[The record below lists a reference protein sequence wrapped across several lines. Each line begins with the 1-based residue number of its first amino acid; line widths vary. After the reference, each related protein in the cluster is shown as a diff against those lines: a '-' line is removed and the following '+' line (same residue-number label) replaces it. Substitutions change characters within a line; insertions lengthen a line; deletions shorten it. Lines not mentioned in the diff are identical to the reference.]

1 MESGSRR
8 GRRQTVALDG
18 AKRAFQDGRRAG
30 RRAGAMTSSEI
41 MQQKSPD
48 ASGNASSHHPAGH
61 LQESDHALVAA
72 AQRLISERYTEN
84 RHHIAAAV
92 RGGSGRI
99 YTGLHLDT
107 YVGRASVCAEAV
119 ALGQALTAGE
129 TSIEAIVSVRHPRPR
144 EQHRDCQV
152 VSPCGI
158 CREMLTDFAAGCVVI
173 MPDTAGD
180 AVSAAVTRHSA
191 DEQHLKRVPV
201 AELLPE
207 KYRRQP

>member
-1 MESGSRR
+1 MKSI
-8 GRRQTVALDG
+8 
-18 AKRAFQDGRRAG
+18 
-30 RRAGAMTSSEI
+30 EI
-41 MQQKSPD
+41 MQQKSP
-48 ASGNASSHHPAGH
+48 SVPGIPASSHLVEA
-61 LQESDHALVAA
+61 LEDRDHALIAA
-72 AQRLISERYTEN
+72 ARHLITERYTEN

-144 EQHRDCQV
+144 EQHRDCKV

-173 MPDTAGD
+173 MPNTDGEN
-180 AVSAAVTRHSA
+180 AAAPHH
-191 DEQHLKRVPV
+191 QQLKRVPV

>member
-1 MESGSRR
+1 MDQSPSRPIP
-8 GRRQTVALDG
+8 GVG
-18 AKRAFQDGRRAG
+18 IVEG
-30 RRAGAMTSSEI
+30 
-41 MQQKSPD
+41 D
-48 ASGNASSHHPAGH
+48 ASAE
-61 LQESDHALVAA
+61 LTRDDHALIDAA
-72 AQRLISERYTEN
+72 RRLITERYIEN

-144 EQHRDCQV
+144 EQHRDCKV

-158 CREMLTDFAAGCVVI
+158 CREMLTDFAAGCAVI
-173 MPDTAGD
+173 LAEPDTQAGAAPESSGGERLKQV
-180 AVSAAVTRHSA
+180 AVAS
-191 DEQHLKRVPV
+191 
-201 AELLPE
+201 LLPE
-207 KYRRQP
+207 KYRRRP